1 MMTTAL
7 SKLIKRRPWLNVI
20 MNKYK
25 HNSYPLANMTRS
37 FKLSLL
43 CIFAL
48 QLTIIG
54 GFELAHDEA
63 YYWLYSKH
71 LDWGYFDH
79 PPFVAVVIKLFSFL
93 PHTEFSIRLGF
104 VILQMASLSL
114 LLSLTTNP
122 WTVGLLFFSFPLAS
136 VTGLLAIPDTPL
148 LFMTAMYCWM
158 LKRFLMK
165 DDLLNSIV
173 LGLIISIL
181 LYAKYHGILLVF
193 FTLVALPKLLLR
205 KSFYIVTLVAVV
217 GFFPHIVWQYD
228 HNFST
233 LRYHFLER
241 PKSAFSL
248 MRLIEYVGLQIGLA
262 GLFVG
267 PITWFVIFKHKSK
280 DAFERSIK
288 FISFGVVVFFLISSL
303 SKKTEANWTIFL
315 TIPMIILASESD
327 IWAKKIPRILLTV
340 SFLIVMVSRI
350 LFLIP
355 PEATGIKRINEFHG
369 WRNWAQETARQ
380 CQDHQILANSYQVAS
395 KLSFYLDK
403 EISAL
408 NYQSRKNQFDYWR
421 FDKEL
426 PTNKVCYITDK
437 KEFSGNEVITPDGKI
452 LKMVKNQSLEKLWE
466 LKSIQR

>member
-1 MMTTAL
+1 
-7 SKLIKRRPWLNVI
+7 
-20 MNKYK
+20 
-25 HNSYPLANMTRS
+25 MTRP

-48 QLTIIG
+48 QVAMIG

-93 PHTEFSIRLGF
+93 PHAEFSIRLGF
-104 VILQMASLSL
+104 VILQMASLLL

-122 WTVGLLFFSFPLAS
+122 WTATLLFFSFPLAS

-148 LFMTAMYCWM
+148 LFMTAIYCWM
-158 LKRFLMK
+158 LKKYLVK
-165 DDLLNSIV
+165 DNLVNSIV
-173 LGLIISIL
+173 LGFIISIL

-193 FTLVALPKLLLR
+193 FTLVALPKLFLR
-205 KSFYIVTLVAVV
+205 KSFYVVTLVSLV
-217 GFFPHIVWQYD
+217 GFFPHLIWQYN

-241 PKSAFSL
+241 PSSAFSL
-248 MRLIEYVGLQIGLA
+248 SRVIEYVGLQMGLA
-262 GLFVG
+262 GLLVG
-267 PITWFVIFKHKSK
+267 PITWFITFKHKSK
-280 DAFERSIK
+280 DSFERSLK
-288 FISFGVVVFFLISSL
+288 FISFGVVIFFLISSL

-315 TIPMIILASESD
+315 TIPLIILASESTV
-327 IWAKKIPRILLTV
+327 WAKKIPRILLMG
-340 SFLIVMVSRI
+340 SFFIVMVSRI

-355 PEATGIKRINEFHG
+355 PETTGVKRIKEFNG
-369 WRNWAQETARQ
+369 WRNWAGHISDQ
-380 CQDHQILANSYQVAS
+380 CKEFPIMANSYQIAS
-395 KLSFYLDK
+395 KLSFYLDR
-403 EISAL
+403 EIHSL
-408 NYQSRKNQFDYWR
+408 NYHSRKNQFDYWR
-421 FDKEL
+421 FDKEI

-437 KEFSGNEVITPDGKI
+437 KEFSGDEVITPDGKI
-452 LKMVKNQSLEKLWE
+452 LKIVKNQSLERLWE